1 MGFFSNLMGALS
13 GTHSTSSSA
22 EERADETDSHQMESS
37 RQKASSPTSDWKR
50 LKGMTPYELGESG
63 RKEAVELLIP
73 FLRSGQTNERRLA
86 ASAVGKLADEFPD
99 ESKKALPYLV
109 NLLSFNSPQVRQYSL
124 KALSKFELD
133 ASQLQEV
140 QKRKQEDS
148 KEYNRKAAAAVLED
162 VPQERIGGNTSS
174 KRDKRTQKIRLLG
187 KEDAA
192 GNLLT
197 VREGKSREGTKLVK
211 IEPDEIVKSLVMVYF
226 PENYDEKQEKEV
238 LGIIK
243 GCTGSEF
250 RLSTD
255 RFDRKYWWRV
265 TDNSEEQYGKG
276 RRYPNCR
283 DPHHD
288 AMMEEKHPFLKNDP
302 DAEHWIDLADD
313 LGCDPMVIKQNLD

>member
-1 MGFFSNLMGALS
+1 MGFLRNLTETLS
-13 GTHSTSSSA
+13 GTPTTSSST
-22 EERADETDSHQMESS
+22 EERADETDHQVESS
-37 RQKASSPTSDWKR
+37 RQKASSPTSDGNR
-50 LKGMTPYELGESG
+50 LKGMTPHELGESG

-73 FLRSGQTNERRLA
+73 FLRSGQANERRLA

-109 NLLSFNSPQVRQYSL
+109 NLLSYNSPQVRQYSL
-124 KALSKFELD
+124 KALSKFELNT
-133 ASQLQEV
+133 SQLQEV

-148 KEYNRKAAAAVLED
+148 KEYNRKAAAAILED
-162 VPQERIGGNTSS
+162 VPRERIGGNASS
-174 KRDKRTQKIRLLG
+174 KRNKRRQKIRLLG

-197 VREGKSREGTKLVK
+197 VREGKNRKGTKLVN
-211 IEPDEIVKSLVMVYF
+211 IEPDEIGESLVMVYF
-226 PENYDEKQEKEV
+226 PENYDEKQKKEV
-238 LGIIK
+238 LGIIE

-265 TDNSEEQYGKG
+265 ADSSGDRYGKARKYSN
-276 RRYPNCR
+276 RR
-283 DPHHD
+283 DSHHD
-288 AMMEEKHPFLKNDP
+288 VVMEEKHPFLKNDP

-313 LGCDPMVIKQNLD
+313 LGCDPMTIKQNLD